1 MKSLIYLGITFVFS
15 LILSACLSPEQI
27 RANQIRAQ
35 QEAQYRQQQAMNAI
49 RNKCDGYGFQRG
61 TPAFAQCVQQ
71 EVNRAESCNASK
83 NAIKD
88 RIDSCRSQCFING
101 NLTPMECDRRCYL
114 SFGGIPN
121 C

>member
-1 MKSLIYLGITFVFS
+1 MKKIKFFAVVICISSL
-15 LILSACLSPEQI
+15 LSACVSPEQI

-35 QEAQYRQQQAMNAI
+35 QEAQYRQQQAMNTI
-49 RNKCDGYGFQRG
+49 RSKCDAYGFQRG

-83 NAIKD
+83 KAIEE
-88 RIDSCRSQCFING
+88 RVGSCQSQCYTSLNV
-101 NLTPMECDRRCYL
+101 MECNRRCQL
-114 SFGGIPN
+114 RFGDIPN

>member
-1 MKSLIYLGITFVFS
+1 MKSLIYLGITFIFS

-35 QEAQYRQQQAMNAI
+35 QEAEYRQQQAMNTI

-71 EVNRAESCNASK
+71 EANRAESCNASRR
-83 NAIKD
+83 AIQD
-88 RIDSCRSQCFING
+88 RVKSCQSQCYTSLNV
-101 NLTPMECDRRCYL
+101 MECNRRCQL
-114 SFGGIPN
+114 VFGDPPN